1 MKTIVRACSVLFAS
15 LFIFATVQGQDS
27 DYEIP
32 RTVDG
37 HPDLQGVWENNT
49 ITPVERPDVFGDKEF
64 LTDED
69 IDFLRAGLNTIE
81 SSGEDA
87 LFGEGVIQAIFE
99 GEINSY
105 DPSTGNYDSQWMAP
119 RTIHR
124 RTSQIIDPPNGKFPP
139 RTEEA
144 IAAARDLAEHRRLHP
159 ADTWEDRPLGE
170 RCLSFGAPRL
180 SAGYNSYWQIVQSKN
195 TVAIIQEM
203 AHDVRI
209 IPLVEKPHV
218 DESVKLWHGDS
229 RGWWEGDTLV
239 VETTNYSEASS
250 TSPRTVEKVNIER
263 LTRIGNSALQYR
275 FTSNDPGNYS
285 APYTREIVFDKT
297 PDKIYEYACHEGNYG
312 MEYILSG
319 HRAEER
325 LAAEGGAN
333 DQIIICTKKGR
344 CGDPFYRRYINEAG
358 LRFLQ
363 VSQIKKDT

>member
-27 DYEIP
+27 NYEIP

-229 RGWWEGDTLV
+229 RGWWEGGTLV

-333 DQIIICTKKGR
+333 D
-344 CGDPFYRRYINEAG
+344 
-358 LRFLQ
+358 
-363 VSQIKKDT
+363 

>member
-1 MKTIVRACSVLFAS
+1 MKTIVRACSAVFAS

-87 LFGEGVIQAIFE
+87 LFGEGVIQAIFD

-333 DQIIICTKKGR
+333 D
-344 CGDPFYRRYINEAG
+344 
-358 LRFLQ
+358 
-363 VSQIKKDT
+363 

>member
-229 RGWWEGDTLV
+229 RGWWEGHTLV

-333 DQIIICTKKGR
+333 D
-344 CGDPFYRRYINEAG
+344 
-358 LRFLQ
+358 
-363 VSQIKKDT
+363 

>member
-144 IAAARDLAEHRRLHP
+144 IAAARDVAEHRRLLP

-180 SAGYNSYWQIVQSKN
+180 SAGYNSYLQIVQSKN

-250 TSPRTVEKVNIER
+250 TTPRTVEKVNIER

-333 DQIIICTKKGR
+333 D
-344 CGDPFYRRYINEAG
+344 
-358 LRFLQ
+358 
-363 VSQIKKDT
+363 

>member
-37 HPDLQGVWENNT
+37 HPDLQGVWDNNT
-49 ITPVERPDVFGDKEF
+49 ITPVESPDVFGDKEF

-144 IAAARDLAEHRRLHP
+144 IAAGRDLAEHRRLHP

-170 RCLSFGAPRL
+170 RCLSFGAPRV

-239 VETTNYSEASS
+239 VETTNYSAASS
-250 TSPRTVEKVNIER
+250 TTPRTVEKVNIER

-333 DQIIICTKKGR
+333 D
-344 CGDPFYRRYINEAG
+344 
-358 LRFLQ
+358 
-363 VSQIKKDT
+363 

>member
-124 RTSQIIDPPNGKFPP
+124 RTSRIIDPPNGKFPP

-195 TVAIIQEM
+195 TVAILQEM

-209 IPLVEKPHV
+209 MSLVEKPHV

-333 DQIIICTKKGR
+333 D
-344 CGDPFYRRYINEAG
+344 
-358 LRFLQ
+358 
-363 VSQIKKDT
+363 

>member
-170 RCLSFGAPRL
+170 RWLSFGAPRL
-180 SAGYNSYWQIVQSKN
+180 SAGYSSYWQIVQSKN

-250 TSPRTVEKVNIER
+250 NTPRTVDKVNIER
-263 LTRIGNSALQYR
+263 ITRIGNSALPYR

-285 APYTREIVFDKT
+285 TPYTREIVFDKT

-325 LAAEGGAN
+325 LAAEGGTN
-333 DQIIICTKKGR
+333 D
-344 CGDPFYRRYINEAG
+344 
-358 LRFLQ
+358 
-363 VSQIKKDT
+363 

>member
-297 PDKIYEYACHEGNYG
+297 PDKIYEYACHE
-312 MEYILSG
+312 
-319 HRAEER
+319 A
-325 LAAEGGAN
+325 
-333 DQIIICTKKGR
+333 
-344 CGDPFYRRYINEAG
+344 
-358 LRFLQ
+358 
-363 VSQIKKDT
+363 VSYTHLTLPTIYSV

>member
-32 RTVDG
+32 RTIDG

-87 LFGEGVIQAIFE
+87 LFGEGVIPAIFE

-250 TSPRTVEKVNIER
+250 TTPRTVEKVNIER

-333 DQIIICTKKGR
+333 D
-344 CGDPFYRRYINEAG
+344 
-358 LRFLQ
+358 
-363 VSQIKKDT
+363 

>member
-32 RTVDG
+32 RTIDG

-333 DQIIICTKKGR
+333 D
-344 CGDPFYRRYINEAG
+344 
-358 LRFLQ
+358 
-363 VSQIKKDT
+363 

>member
-87 LFGEGVIQAIFE
+87 LFGEGVIPAIFE

-333 DQIIICTKKGR
+333 D
-344 CGDPFYRRYINEAG
+344 
-358 LRFLQ
+358 
-363 VSQIKKDT
+363 

>member
-218 DESVKLWHGDS
+218 DENVKLWHGDS

-297 PDKIYEYACHEGNYG
+297 PDKIYEYD
-312 MEYILSG
+312 LSLI
-319 HRAEER
+319 H
-325 LAAEGGAN
+325 
-333 DQIIICTKKGR
+333 I
-344 CGDPFYRRYINEAG
+344 
-358 LRFLQ
+358 
-363 VSQIKKDT
+363 

>member
-144 IAAARDLAEHRRLHP
+144 IAAARNLAEHRRLHP

-229 RGWWEGDTLV
+229 RGWWEGGTLV

-263 LTRIGNSALQYR
+263 LTRIGDSALQYR

-333 DQIIICTKKGR
+333 D
-344 CGDPFYRRYINEAG
+344 
-358 LRFLQ
+358 
-363 VSQIKKDT
+363 

>member
-1 MKTIVRACSVLFAS
+1 MKTIVRACSAVFAS

-333 DQIIICTKKGR
+333 D
-344 CGDPFYRRYINEAG
+344 
-358 LRFLQ
+358 
-363 VSQIKKDT
+363 